1 MYFVSKFSY
10 DSINEKGATT
20 KVKDEFLINAETFT
34 MAEAMTIK
42 ENENSNVTDIAISAL
57 TISKV
62 NEVVFKE
69 YPYFEANEK
78 DPDVIY
84 KFFKVKIIFFELD
97 ENTGKTKKLTEYKL
111 VEAPS
116 ISKTHE
122 IVKNYLST
130 SVMKFKIEK
139 VEETR
144 ISAVVEL
151 S

>member
-10 DSINEKGATT
+10 DAINEKGATT

-62 NEVVFKE
+62 NEVVF
-69 YPYFEANEK
+69 FESDEK

-111 VEAPS
+111 VESPS

-122 IVKNYLST
+122 IVKNFLST
-130 SVMKFKIEK
+130 SVMEFKIEK

>member
-10 DSINEKGATT
+10 DAINEKGATT

-57 TISKV
+57 AISKV
-62 NEVVFKE
+62 HEVVF
-69 YPYFEANEK
+69 FESDEK

-84 KFFKVKIIFFELD
+84 KFFKVKVIFIEVD
-97 ENTGKTKKLTEYKL
+97 EYRGKTKKLTEYKL
-111 VEAPS
+111 VESPS

-122 IVKNYLST
+122 IVKNFLST
-130 SVMKFKIEK
+130 SVMEFKIEK

>member
-10 DSINEKGATT
+10 DAINEKGATT

-62 NEVVFKE
+62 NEVVF
-69 YPYFEANEK
+69 FESDEK

-84 KFFKVKIIFFELD
+84 KFFNVKIIFFELD

-111 VEAPS
+111 VESPS

-122 IVKNYLST
+122 IVKNFLST
-130 SVMKFKIEK
+130 SVMEFKIEK

>member
-10 DSINEKGATT
+10 DAINEKGATT

-62 NEVVFKE
+62 NEVVF
-69 YPYFEANEK
+69 FESDEK

-111 VEAPS
+111 VESPS

-122 IVKNYLST
+122 IVKNFLST
-130 SVMKFKIEK
+130 SVMEFKIEK

-151 S
+151 A

>member
-10 DSINEKGATT
+10 DAINEKGATT

-62 NEVVFKE
+62 NEVVF
-69 YPYFEANEK
+69 FESDEK

-84 KFFKVKIIFFELD
+84 KFFKVKIIFFDLD

-111 VEAPS
+111 VESPS

-122 IVKNYLST
+122 IVKNFLST
-130 SVMKFKIEK
+130 SVMEFKIEK

>member
-10 DSINEKGATT
+10 DAINEKGATT

-42 ENENSNVTDIAISAL
+42 ENENFNVTDIAISAL

-62 NEVVFKE
+62 NEVVF
-69 YPYFEANEK
+69 FEANEK

-122 IVKNYLST
+122 IVKNFLST
-130 SVMKFKIEK
+130 SVMEFKIEK

>member
-10 DSINEKGATT
+10 DAINEKGATT

-62 NEVVFKE
+62 NEVVF
-69 YPYFEANEK
+69 FESDEK

-122 IVKNYLST
+122 IVKNFLST
-130 SVMKFKIEK
+130 SIMEFKIEK

>member
-10 DSINEKGATT
+10 DAINEKGATT

-62 NEVVFKE
+62 NEVVF
-69 YPYFEANEK
+69 FESDEK

-122 IVKNYLST
+122 IVKNFLST
-130 SVMKFKIEK
+130 SVMEFKIEK